1 MDSNLQ
7 RDFGILVSAIILFIF
22 PIYVAYEKEDDISY
36 ALALKITYNFVEN
49 VRDKGYLT
57 MDMYDKYVN
66 QLGATNMSYDISM
79 QHVRKQYDPVFYVY
93 TDATMSKIDKKLD
106 YTTNYKYNSSTNTSN
121 YDANTKTLVVNGITY
136 KNVVLSYQE
145 SRIINTEK
153 QIFNV
158 LDRQNDIPFMSL
170 NITDY
175 LKTDKN
181 IIPIN
186 VSQYEKNVYVM
197 NAGDDFSVQLKN
209 KNKTAASIIFDALTL
224 GANSPNKT
232 RVYVNYGGTIFNDPY
247 REHTDGNYSYI
258 GGMQIY
264 NVDKDGQYKLESWG
278 ASDNT
283 NVSSDVTQTSYHKGA
298 YSNTTVSLKAGD
310 VLYIYV
316 GGVGKNN
323 QNGWNSKNPNSNSGI
338 GGDSSIIKNG
348 NQTLITADGGGNNN
362 PTGINYGNGKVK
374 VTFLK

>member
-7 RDFGILVSAIILFIF
+7 RVFGILISAIILFIF

-49 VRDKGYLT
+49 VRNKGYLT
-57 MDMYDKYVN
+57 LDMYDKYVN
-66 QLGATNMSYDISM
+66 ELGATNMTYDISM

-93 TDATMSKIDKKLD
+93 TDSTMSTIEKKLD
-106 YTTNYKYNSSTNTSN
+106 YITNYQYNITTNTSN
-121 YDANTKTLVVNGITY
+121 YNASAKTLRVNGYTY
-136 KNVVLSYQE
+136 NNVVLSYQE

-158 LDRQNDIPFMSL
+158 LDRDNDTAFMAL

-175 LKTDKN
+175 LGKDKN
-181 IIPIN
+181 TIPIN
-186 VSQYEKNVYVM
+186 PSQYEKNVYSM
-197 NAGDDFSVQLKN
+197 NAGDEFSVQLKN

-232 RVYVNYGGTIFNDPY
+232 RVYVNYGGTILTDPY

-258 GGMQIY
+258 GGVQIY
-264 NVDKDGQYKLESWG
+264 NVDKDGQYKLECWG

-283 NVSSDVTQTSYHKGA
+283 NVDNDVTQKSSHKGE
-298 YSNTTVSLKAGD
+298 YVTTTLSLKAGD
-310 VLYIYV
+310 ILYIYS
-316 GGVGKNN
+316 GGVGKNG
-323 QNGWNSKNPNSNSGI
+323 QNGWNSVNANGVEGK
-338 GGDSSIIKNG
+338 GGNTTIIKNG
-348 NQTLITADGGGNNN
+348 SDILINSYGGGNNRA
-362 PTGINYGNGKVK
+362 GSNYGNGKAK
-374 VTFLK
+374 VTFIK